1 STRSPPASYEPSR
14 HTCTT
19 ATTPPS
25 PRSAPPC
32 RSGGWP
38 SPTTSPAHACSSP
51 HRSRPTSRVRTCS
64 STVAASVP
72 RTSMRP
78 SPDDRRTVAAMTK
91 ERAPALGGNRCTTC
105 GTVYFPAASFS
116 CRNPDCDGTAFE
128 PAGLSRR
135 GTVWSYTDARYQPP
149 PPFVPRT
156 DPYEPFAIA
165 AVELPD

>member
-1 STRSPPASYEPSR
+1 
-14 HTCTT
+14 
-19 ATTPPS
+19 
-25 PRSAPPC
+25 
-32 RSGGWP
+32 
-38 SPTTSPAHACSSP
+38 
-51 HRSRPTSRVRTCS
+51 
-64 STVAASVP
+64 
-72 RTSMRP
+72 
-78 SPDDRRTVAAMTK
+78 MTK
-91 ERAPALGGNRCTTC
+91 ERAPALGAEGWFTDGDEPALVGNRCTTC

-165 AVELPD
+165 AVELPDEGIVVLGQVADGYGIDDLSVGREVEVVVETLFEDDDHEYRIWKWKPV